1 MAQLTFNIF
10 SLNAPVS
17 GNNSV
22 NSIEFFYRKKK
33 NSNFKYQFSL
43 LLTNLLRTYNMRLGI
58 MITKLSKAKNFKITV

>member
-1 MAQLTFNIF
+1 MAQLAFNIF

-33 NSNFKYQFSL
+33 KKKLKIQISVFSP
-43 LLTNLLRTYNMRLGI
+43 I
-58 MITKLSKAKNFKITV
+58 H

>member
-1 MAQLTFNIF
+1 MAQLAFNIF

-33 NSNFKYQFSL
+33 KKNSKFKYQFSL
-43 LLTNLLRTYNMRLGI
+43 LFTNLLRTYEIRYND
-58 MITKLSKAKNFKITV
+58 NQVE